1 MFHHIDSRSFR
12 YALRLV
18 TEGNADIFEPGTT
31 RGLQDI
37 HASLFGDLYPFAGII
52 RELNIS
58 KGGFRFATALY
69 LKEIRA
75 KIDGE
80 HWYAGRNEE
89 EWGLMRDNTRK

>member
-1 MFHHIDSRSFR
+1 MSHQIDSRSFS

-18 TEGNADIFEPGTT
+18 TEGNADTLDVGTT

-37 HASLFGDLYPFAGII
+37 HATLFCDLYPFAGVI
-52 RELNIS
+52 REVNIS

-75 KIDGE
+75 TFAGE
-80 HWYAGRNEE
+80 HWYAGMNEE
-89 EWGLMRDNTRK
+89 EWGLMRDDTR